1 MHVCSTIQ
9 SRSIYQLSGNKE
21 SHLIII
27 NHSCLGVRG
36 GGLWNYR
43 AKPGGKIWLNGE
55 TWPENKTKETIE
67 KRSMEDIQRDG
78 NYYYSNQYLVQN
90 AHTAINHILIKICIS
105 D

>member
-1 MHVCSTIQ
+1 MFNYSV
-9 SRSIYQLSGNKE
+9 SIYLSAVGKQRKSFNNNQSFMPRGE
-21 SHLIII
+21 
-27 NHSCLGVRG
+27 RG

-43 AKPGGKIWLNGE
+43 ARPGGKIWLNGE